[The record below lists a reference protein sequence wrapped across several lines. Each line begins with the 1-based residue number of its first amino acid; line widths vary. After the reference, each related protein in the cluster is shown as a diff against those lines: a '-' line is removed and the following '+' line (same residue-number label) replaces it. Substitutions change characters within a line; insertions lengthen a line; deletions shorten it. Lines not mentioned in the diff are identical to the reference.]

1 MHRNVIGLTALDFI
15 LRIVLARVMGMSLVV
30 DVFDMHFDDRAADM
44 AGLRVPRYLIT
55 NFEALRH
62 LEPVGAV

>member
-1 MHRNVIGLTALDFI
+1 MIGLIALD
-15 LRIVLARVMGMSLVV
+15 LVLGLLLAGVARMPLVLGFAGV
-30 DVFDMHFDDRAADM
+30 DLDDPAADM

>member
-1 MHRNVIGLTALDFI
+1 MHSDVFGLATLDFI
-15 LRIVLARVMGMSLVV
+15 LWIILARVVNVSLIINVV
-30 DVFDMHFDDRAADM
+30 RMHFDDRAADM